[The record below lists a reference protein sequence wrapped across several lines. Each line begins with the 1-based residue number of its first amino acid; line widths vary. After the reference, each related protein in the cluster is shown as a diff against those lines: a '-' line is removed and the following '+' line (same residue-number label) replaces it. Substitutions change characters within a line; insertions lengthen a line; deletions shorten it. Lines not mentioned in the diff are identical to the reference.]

1 MNAVEASVAAGYHP
15 GQNQADNDVGQTKHW
30 TQSRTVRAVAGVAV
44 LALGGLAGLTASFF
58 ASTFIAIIA
67 AAAVTVVVGVAVI
80 GYFYHHSGD
89 SHTPPPPASPFPG
102 AQPIQPPPY
111 TATYVPPSPPPYSP
125 PSATAA
131 TATAYVPAVSS
142 NTLPSDPPPA
152 YARYG
157 TPAAEVVDPSDPPP
171 EYTALIAEQFIR
183 DQESRAEWMLK
194 AYGVELYKSCRNG
207 NCYFDSVINQRP
219 AGSNWTI
226 HSLRN
231 RVYQEAVQWCN
242 DYAPN
247 YDPTIHSSENDL
259 YGRLMFQNG
268 LEALR
273 TDKKWVDATDSMFT
287 AKVLNTPVV
296 VLNIDGGVG
305 HAFDAEGRFMNDV
318 INASRNLDYYRTVLN
333 NRFILLIFD
342 TNHFMGINPIR

>member
-30 TQSRTVRAVAGVAV
+30 TQSRTVRAVAGIAV
-44 LALGGLAGLTASFF
+44 LALGGLAGLAASFF
-58 ASTFIAIIA
+58 ASTFVAIIA

-89 SHTPPPPASPFPG
+89 SHTPEPPPSPFPV

-111 TATYVPPSPPPYSP
+111 TATYVPPPPYSP
-125 PSATAA
+125 PSAPAP
-131 TATAYVPAVSS
+131 TATAYAPAVSS
-142 NTLPSDPPPA
+142 NTLPSDPPPV

-157 TPAAEVVDPSDPPP
+157 TPAARVVDPSDPPP

-183 DQESRAEWMLK
+183 DQESRTEWMLQ
-194 AYGVELYKSCRNG
+194 AYDLELYKSCRNG
-207 NCYFDSVINQRP
+207 NCYFDSVINQCP

-231 RVYQEAVQWCN
+231 RVYQEAVQWCDN
-242 DYAPN
+242 YASN

-259 YGRLMFQNG
+259 YERLIFQNG

-273 TDKKWVDATDSMFT
+273 ADREWVDATDSMFT
-287 AKVLNTPVV
+287 AKVLNTPIV

-305 HAFDAEGRFMNDV
+305 HAFDAGGLFMNDV

-333 NRFILLIFD
+333 DRFILLVFD